1 MPAARILIM
10 NLYSQPLSHT
20 DPAATPARLTV
31 KQTLQFA
38 LQFVFRD
45 AGEILCR
52 VALPMVTG
60 GLALYAALYLYLLEY
75 ERYLVMPNDRAASLI
90 LGVAT
95 AGVLLTLFSHSV
107 TTTAITSL
115 ALGREDHGWR
125 YFCVSRRA
133 WRTYAAYLRFVLVC
147 VVLIAGTLAARGL
160 LRSVGSGALLG
171 LGANLGLFVALAVLA
186 VRAGYLIAPVAAAN
200 DKGRVVREAWRLSS
214 GHFWKLATTMFVITL
229 PGLGVEAICEAVVR
243 IAGFSPVMRP
253 AGGLAEFVAAYRD
266 ALPAVLI
273 AVGTAYMLSVVLLVA
288 ASAAAYRQ
296 IVERDKP

>member
-1 MPAARILIM
+1 M
-10 NLYSQPLSHT
+10 NVYSKPQPHT
-20 DPAATPARLTV
+20 DPAAAPPRLTV

-38 LQFVFRD
+38 LQFVFRE

-75 ERYLVMPNDRAASLI
+75 ERYLVLPNDRAASLI

-147 VVLIAGTLAARGL
+147 VVLVAGTLAARGL
-160 LRSVGSGALLG
+160 LRSVGGGALLG
-171 LGANLGLFVALAVLA
+171 LGANLGLFVALTVLA

-243 IAGFSPVMRP
+243 IAGFSPIMP
-253 AGGLAEFVAAYRD
+253 PTGGLAEFVAAYRA
-266 ALPAVLI
+266 ALPAVLV

-296 IVERDKP
+296 IVESKT

>member
-1 MPAARILIM
+1 M
-10 NLYSQPLSHT
+10 NVYPRSHP
-20 DPAATPARLTV
+20 DPTTAPARLTV
-31 KQTLQFA
+31 KHTLQFA

-45 AGEILCR
+45 AREILCR

-75 ERYLVMPNDRAASLI
+75 ERYLVLPNDRAASLI

-107 TTTAITSL
+107 TTTVITSL

-133 WRTYAAYLRFVLVC
+133 WRTYAAYLRFLLVC
-147 VVLIAGTLAARGL
+147 VVLVVGVLATRNL
-160 LRSVGSGALLG
+160 LRSLGAAPMFD
-171 LGANLGLFVALAVLA
+171 LGANLGLFAALAVLA

-200 DKGRVVREAWRLSS
+200 DKGMVVREAWRLSS
-214 GHFWKLATTMFVITL
+214 NHFWKLAATMFVIAL
-229 PGLGVEAICEAVVR
+229 PGLGIEAICEAAVR
-243 IAGFSPVMRP
+243 IAGFTPPMQPTAV
-253 AGGLAEFVAAYRD
+253 LAEFVADYR
-266 ALPAVLI
+266 ASLPAVLV
-273 AVGTAYMLSVVLLVA
+273 AVGTAYMLGVVLMVA

-296 IVERDKP
+296 IVKRKEE